1 MTLSERSMV
10 SMIME
15 WIKTNIKNLKSS
27 RSKVNQ
33 SLHHVKKICEKNPQN
48 VARYAESASSNIIQK
63 HPFETLRVQKK
74 FFKTVD
80 HT

>member
-33 SLHHVKKICEKNPQN
+33 SLHHVKKFSQN

-63 HPFETLRVQKK
+63 HPFESLRVQKK
-74 FFKTVD
+74 FFKAVD
-80 HT
+80 IHTK

>member
-33 SLHHVKKICEKNPQN
+33 SLHHVKKISQN

-63 HPFETLRVQKK
+63 HPFESLRVQKK
-74 FFKTVD
+74 FFKAVD
-80 HT
+80 IHTK